1 MALKSER
8 EASYGHEKL
17 YREQIVTTYD
27 LNHFKEVLLK
37 DLTKIIAENYSSNP
51 KKWLKSF
58 EVRELLGISPGTLQ
72 NFRVKGDLPYTRVG
86 GMLFYEYA
94 DIQKMLKSNKIS
106 TPDRFK

>member
-27 LNHFKEVLLK
+27 LNHFKEVLLI
-37 DLTKIIAENYSSNP
+37 DLSEIIAENYSSSP

-72 NFRVKGDLPYTRVG
+72 NLRVKGNLPFTKVD

-94 DIQKMLKSNKIS
+94 DIQKMLMNNKIS